1 MRLGVAE
8 AIASGVTTVH
18 DWAHNVRSPADAD
31 ADLQALA
38 DSGIRAR
45 FSYGTPHGLDPDLPM
60 DRADLARVQREWIG
74 ARTEGLFTLGMASR
88 GRPELT
94 RLHTAR
100 PDVLRAD
107 WDHARSLGLPITI
120 HASQAGAA
128 ALLGG
133 EGWLGPDVQFVHGVY
148 ATEQDVAILAET
160 GAHMSISPVSDL
172 RIVLGFAPVSDML
185 AAGFPL
191 SLSFDA
197 SSIAGNADMFA
208 TMRVAV
214 CAEHARTRDAMTLP
228 PRRALEL
235 ATIDG
240 ARDLGLADRVGSL
253 TPGKRADLILVRTS
267 DLNMAPFVDPYI
279 ALVHCAQPA
288 NVDTVWSTGA
298 SSSAGASSR
307 RQTRPRWCGT
317 RRTRSPGCAPAS
329 APPDRHGPG
338 ARRGARLPGRGTT
351 QPFAAGC

>member
-1 MRLGVAE
+1 VNRR
-8 AIASGVTTVH
+8 
-18 DWAHNVRSPADAD
+18 AHR
-31 ADLQALA
+31 
-38 DSGIRAR
+38 RAAHA
-45 FSYGTPHGLDPDLPM
+45 GHGL
-60 DRADLARVQREWIG
+60 A
-74 ARTEGLFTLGMASR
+74 
-88 GRPELT
+88 RPELT

-100 PDVLRAD
+100 PDILRAD
-107 WDHARSLGLPITI
+107 WDYARSLGLPITM

-128 ALLGG
+128 ELRGG

-185 AAGFPL
+185 AQGIPM

-228 PRRALEL
+228 PRRALAL

-240 ARDLGLADRVGSL
+240 ARDLGLADRTGSL
-253 TPGKRADLILVRTS
+253 TPGKRADLILVRTM

-288 NVDTVWSTGA
+288 NVDAVVIDGRVLI
-298 SSSAGASSR
+298 SSYRECFGYGGVP
-307 RQTRPRWCGT
+307 RPAVEGGVAADELGMVGEVDAALPQDGVERGQ
-317 RRTRSPGCAPAS
+317 RVERPIGQRFV
-329 APPDRHGPG
+329 DQGP
-338 ARRGARLPGRGTT
+338 
-351 QPFAAGC
+351 